1 MNDVP
6 VTVSVLIPTYNYAA
20 FLPQAIDSALAQ
32 TVAPLEVVVADDGS
46 TDATPE
52 IAAGYGD
59 RILYVRLEHAGI
71 VALRNAMLPRLRG
84 DWILNLDADDWV
96 EPTLIAK
103 AIELLRQ
110 ERSRSDLAFVY
121 VDRVDFGAY
130 DRYIPSPEFDPD
142 LLRKK
147 NVFPFDAFIRR
158 DVALRFGFDPAFEDG
173 WEDYDFLLALVKNGY
188 VGKRL
193 PGPPVHCCVHLGS
206 RTASTF
212 QADRMQRLMRRIVM
226 KHSDFFTPEEAEAAV
241 DYFAPEAVL
250 RHRVCE
256 LLRARRFVAAIV
268 LLIRI
273 LATRPQALFSIT
285 VLNRFGQM
293 LFSRS
298 SAGTEPPK
306 P

>member
-103 AIELLRQ
+103 AVELMQR

-121 VDRVDFGAY
+121 ADRVDFGAY

-173 WEDYDFLLALVKNGY
+173 WEDYDFLLAMVKNGY
-188 VGKRL
+188 AGARL
-193 PGPPVHCCVHLGS
+193 PELPVHCRVHLGS

-212 QADRMQRLMRRIVM
+212 QADRMQRLMRKIVM
-226 KHSDFFTPEEAEAAV
+226 KHADFFTPEEAESAV
-241 DYFAPEAVL
+241 EYFAPEAVL

-256 LLRARRFVAAIV
+256 LLRARRYGAAIV
-268 LLIRI
+268 LLVKI
-273 LATRPQALFSIT
+273 LVARPQALFSIT
-285 VLNRFGQM
+285 VLQRVGDM

-298 SAGTEPPK
+298 SAGSKPPK